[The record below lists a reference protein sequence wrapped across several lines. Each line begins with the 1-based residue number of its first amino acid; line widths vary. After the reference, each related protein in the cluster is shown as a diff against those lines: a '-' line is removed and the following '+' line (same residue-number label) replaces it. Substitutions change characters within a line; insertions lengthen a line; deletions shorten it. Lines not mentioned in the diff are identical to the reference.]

1 MQRSELFNIPQTLC
15 LLNYTLSSFEEN
27 TSSFSQVRN
36 WMIGGGEDLY
46 FPPNC
51 APKLSV
57 NNFIP
62 IFFQPVLRGEFHSAA
77 NNRSSRNQE
86 KFYKNLSFRL
96 HKRLPPYCWVPPVPE
111 VELVGKSQLKYG
123 SDTEVKP
130 KLFPA
135 IIHWVLAENSDLY
148 NAVLRLPKCKPTRG
162 VLGVESVT
170 RTGRERNWVVNMAS
184 TRLAVRGAWLTLD
197 LGITPPL
204 TITMLHSLNLIIIQ
218 SSLRYNP
225 HLTGRLPGPACFP
238 SHSSR
243 INSSKWWDGKLEN

>member
-1 MQRSELFNIPQTLC
+1 MHSSELFNIPQTLC

-148 NAVLRLPKCKPTRG
+148 NAVLRLPKCKPSPR
-162 VLGVESVT
+162 SV
-170 RTGRERNWVVNMAS
+170 G
-184 TRLAVRGAWLTLD
+184 
-197 LGITPPL
+197 
-204 TITMLHSLNLIIIQ
+204 
-218 SSLRYNP
+218 
-225 HLTGRLPGPACFP
+225 
-238 SHSSR
+238 SR
-243 INSSKWWDGKLEN
+243 KCH